1 MTWKPPPSSTVGIVS
16 IVEYSVW
23 ASGSARPGSGPA
35 WFLTGCLP
43 LKGRL
48 PSLLQLLHY
57 K

>member
-23 ASGSARPGSGPA
+23 ASGSARPGSA
-35 WFLTGCLP
+35 WFLTGRLP